1 MDEARLLQHAI
12 AAFGNEEKALAWLG
26 RQHSLLGNRSPLEIS
41 RTEAGA
47 QLVENLLARIAW
59 GAAV

>member
-1 MDEARLLQHAI
+1 MDEARLLQQAI
-12 AAFGNEEKALAWLG
+12 ATFGSEEKARAWLCH
-26 RQHSLLGNRSPLEIS
+26 QHSLLGNRSPLEIS

-47 QLVENLLARIAW
+47 QIVANMLARIAC